1 MTTAKPSIGHVCPNC
16 INAVFWAHREALER
30 VFDLAYTPAE
40 NEDAKRRAMADAA
53 FECLSF
59 FDLYYDGCLHYKT
72 GTLKD
77 HEVWLDTSSDL
88 TALNKR
94 QAKEGVER
102 LRADLKAHGKLK
114 GDGIPK

>member
-1 MTTAKPSIGHVCPNC
+1 MPKTRPSIGHVCPIC

-30 VFDLAYTPAE
+30 VLDISNTTAE
-40 NEDAKRRAMADAA
+40 DEGVRRRGMADAA

-77 HEVWLDTSSDL
+77 REIWLDGNAK
-88 TALNKR
+88 ALSN
-94 QAKEGVER
+94 ER
-102 LRADLKAHGKLK
+102 SKDA
-114 GDGIPK
+114 